1 MAETLRWWVQEWHG
15 LKDAFAAKYPSP
27 FLLQLAIS
35 ESSGDEGD
43 PAKHF
48 MTLKVGRS
56 SHTRADPLE
65 LPLYPVVKGANN
77 AFGMMITVGR
87 AANNDIV
94 IEASSISKFHAYL
107 EHREE
112 GWKLRD
118 ANSSNGTYVGPV
130 EVTTDASVDL
140 PDNSVIKFARVSC
153 RFLLPETFD
162 GLLAKEAARLVRRG
176 EL

>member
-35 ESSGDEGD
+35 ESVSDEG
-43 PAKHF
+43 AAEKQF

-56 SHTRADPLE
+56 SHTRADLLD
-65 LPLYPVVKGANN
+65 LPLYPVVKGENN

-94 IEASSISKFHAYL
+94 VEASSISKFHAYL
-107 EHREE
+107 ENLGG

-130 EVTTDASVDL
+130 QVTADTSVDL
-140 PDNSVIKFARVSC
+140 PDNSEIKYARV
-153 RFLLPETFD
+153 T
-162 GLLAKEAARLVRRG
+162 
-176 EL
+176 